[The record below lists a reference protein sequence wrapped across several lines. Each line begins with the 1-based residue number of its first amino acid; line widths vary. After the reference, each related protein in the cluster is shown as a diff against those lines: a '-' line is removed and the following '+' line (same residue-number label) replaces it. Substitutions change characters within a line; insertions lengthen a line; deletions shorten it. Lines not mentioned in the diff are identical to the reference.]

1 MIVID
6 KEQVIERL
14 KELLIEIGELD
25 VQPEMINTHTSNIA
39 LEYSLNSI
47 LIMEYLLR
55 IEEVFDIEIG
65 DDDLNSRLLNNFEDL
80 STYIMKKL

>member
-1 MIVID
+1 
-6 KEQVIERL
+6 
-14 KELLIEIGELD
+14 
-25 VQPEMINTHTSNIA
+25 MINTHTSNIA

-65 DDDLNSRLLNNFEDL
+65 DDDLNGRLLNNFEDL